1 MSRYLS
7 ELGGW
12 FFSTVRR
19 KADQSLAIA
28 CESSSSLA
36 ARSLAPLNVIRSS
49 PGRNAMPAE
58 RSSRRRSRTSAA
70 AGMRTCCAASCRR
83 ARSRSSTTRARR
95 LPSHWNPGG
104 RRPLQ
109 ARDESLPRHRR
120 GVTDPQ
126 ALEARHDLPCAA
138 LAHTEE
144 LLDRRAVEVSGCHGT
159 QGAEDFVKSMKPGGL
174 GGHGGTP
181 ALLYVRERSGIMA
194 CRGAAGGGGDHA

>member
-12 FFSTVRR
+12 FSSTVRR
-19 KADQSLAIA
+19 KAGQSLAIA

-36 ARSLAPLNVIRSS
+36 ASSLAPLNVIRSS

-70 AGMRTCCAASCRR
+70 AEMRTCCAASCP
-83 ARSRSSTTRARR
+83 TREVEVLHHAGAAVPFP
-95 LPSHWNPGG
+95 LENPGG

-126 ALEARHDLPCAA
+126 SLEARHDLSCAA

-144 LLDRRAVEVSGCHGT
+144 LLDRRAVEVRGCHGT

-174 GGHGGTP
+174 GWHGGSSCSTI
-181 ALLYVRERSGIMA
+181 R
-194 CRGAAGGGGDHA
+194 

>member
-7 ELGGW
+7 ELGWW
-12 FFSTVRR
+12 FSSTVRR
-19 KADQSLAIA
+19 KAGQSLAIA

-36 ARSLAPLNVIRSS
+36 ARSLATLNVIRSS

-83 ARSRSSTTRARR
+83 ARSRPSTRRARR
-95 LPSHWNPGG
+95 FPFPLENSAG
-104 RRPLQ
+104 RHLLQ
-109 ARDESLPRHRR
+109 TGDESRPRHRR

-126 ALEARHDLPCAA
+126 ALEARHDLSCAA

-144 LLDRRAVEVSGCHGT
+144 LLDRR
-159 QGAEDFVKSMKPGGL
+159 GG
-174 GGHGGTP
+174 
-181 ALLYVRERSGIMA
+181 
-194 CRGAAGGGGDHA
+194 RGEWMSWNAGLRGFRQVDESRLVGRAWGSSCSATC